1 MMPHR
6 KVTLL
11 FPEQDEEQLAAR
23 LLDASLSLSHLLH
36 LPLYVVD
43 VSQRSRECRECGFLA
58 TSASGPAHV
67 FPWPQAEAQRHL
79 QMAKQWQ
86 QHRGAPTPLRI
97 ASSSAAAAA
106 SDTLPRAAH
115 GPARASKAAAPS
127 AAALPGDGMCNSW
140 RKTKTCPRKDS
151 GRQLCGFK
159 EYAVPV
165 KHCFGFAKGHCEFG
179 AGCKFPH
186 VVGPQLAAG
195 AAADA
200 GAAAAAAASSLDAA
214 AVASASLAPSAD
226 SVGVVAASTV
236 APSGPLLGH
245 SRHGPSVGGSVA
257 FRSLPQRLLQHQSR
271 PPPSAVPRLSEPT
284 WQTVPASHGRK
295 RKNAAEDVAPAA
307 TRTVA
312 ATSWASMVDEEEEE
326 KAAAAASSSSVTV
339 TPQFETGFE
348 TPPALVRRQRR
359 SSLYRP
365 PQTPGGLGSSTD
377 VFRVC

>member
-236 APSGPLLGH
+236 AP
-245 SRHGPSVGGSVA
+245 RDPSWDTARMVQASA
-257 FRSLPQRLLQHQSR
+257 DQSLE
-271 PPPSAVPRLSEPT
+271 SA
-284 WQTVPASHGRK
+284 
-295 RKNAAEDVAPAA
+295 AAVAPAPEQ
-307 TRTVA
+307 A
-312 ATSWASMVDEEEEE
+312 APLA
-326 KAAAAASSSSVTV
+326 
-339 TPQFETGFE
+339 
-348 TPPALVRRQRR
+348 
-359 SSLYRP
+359 
-365 PQTPGGLGSSTD
+365 GSSAVRANMANCSCVPRQEAQERCRGRRPCSDTHGCCNLVGQHGRRGGRGEGCGCG
-377 VFRVC
+377 VFVLCDGHTTV